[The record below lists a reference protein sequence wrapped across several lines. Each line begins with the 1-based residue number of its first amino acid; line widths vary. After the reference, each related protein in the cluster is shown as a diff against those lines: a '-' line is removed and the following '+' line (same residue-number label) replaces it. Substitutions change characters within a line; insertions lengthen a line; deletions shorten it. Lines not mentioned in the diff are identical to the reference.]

1 MFFLKK
7 ECAFFNFFRQN
18 LFIGPIGQDQQLLAT
33 LVSERSRVNQ
43 LEQELQTKE
52 VVLLT
57 FFKLSRRKKKTLFL
71 FTLLG
76 NFNVSFKR
84 IGFSQIFKQRKTFLH
99 DFQ

>member
-57 FFKLSRRKKKTLFL
+57 FFKLSRRKKKHF
-71 FTLLG
+71 FC
-76 NFNVSFKR
+76 
-84 IGFSQIFKQRKTFLH
+84 LH
-99 DFQ
+99 Y

>member
-57 FFKLSRRKKKTLFL
+57 FFIFSRKKPTIL